1 MTSPLH
7 PDLLQPGDAVRHY
20 RVVRRLGAG
29 GFSTVLLVGHEGRE
43 YTMKIA
49 SRPSSKEDETRTDER
64 AFREAVALG
73 HFRHPNL
80 PEVRE
85 LGRWP
90 DLESGF
96 FFVVTDYIPGCTF
109 NQWRWKTQAPL
120 HRLVR
125 KLAEVARVLADS
137 HERGVVHRDLKADN
151 VLVRDGD
158 ERPFLT
164 DFGSVYLP
172 GAYTL
177 TEVLPPSTFHNMP
190 PECAAFLLGGAWES
204 GAHLP
209 ATPAM
214 DLYAFG
220 ALLYEA
226 LTDCHPFNPRLP
238 KEELALAI
246 ELLPPAPPLRL
257 DSRVPP
263 GLNELTL
270 RLLAKKPEQRPPSA
284 LAVHEELLRML
295 EAEGNTEPW
304 TVSYAFAQPSET
316 AASTVKRP
324 MTTPASG
331 GEPSQ
336 PPAEPP
342 PQAHEGPVPP
352 GEQAKAEVP
361 SPARQPEGA
370 RQSSNWRRAG
380 AMALLVL
387 TLGWALLGIGWKTV
401 RSGCASAVEVACS
414 PAFTPE
420 KGPHPMASFQPAPS
434 EPTSGLCALL
444 CACAAAAHLA
454 ACASAPVR
462 PDMGRVLEQC
472 PPEARATASRL
483 GLQPIMEVR
492 LQSTTCTSS
501 EQPCPN
507 AINVKTGPMEGI
519 LILSDETG
527 RKVMG
532 EAKVFPDRVYISFDR
547 VYPNRVYTSSDRVYP
562 TPEDPP
568 EPLCG
573 VALND
578 DTDRFGVTTHA
589 ALPPTTG
596 LEIDPARVDRSPD
609 AAVLRWPIVYTY
621 IQGPEGTFHPRR

>member
-7 PDLLQPGDAVRHY
+7 PDLLQPGDTVRHY
-20 RVVRRLGAG
+20 RVVRHLGSG
-29 GFSTVLLVGHEGRE
+29 GFSTVLLVEHEGRE
-43 YTMKIA
+43 YTMKLA
-49 SRPSSKEDETRTDER
+49 ARPPSKEDETRTDER

-109 NQWRWKTQAPL
+109 NQWRWKIQAPL
-120 HRLVR
+120 HRLVG

-151 VLVRDGD
+151 ILVRDGD

-164 DFGSVYLP
+164 DFGSVHLP

-190 PECAAFLLGGAWES
+190 PECAAFLLGGAWET

-209 ATPAM
+209 PTPAM

-220 ALLYEA
+220 ALLYEV
-226 LTDCHPFNPRLP
+226 LTDCHAFNPKLP

-246 ELLPPAPPLRL
+246 ELLPPAPPLRI
-257 DSRVPP
+257 DPRVPP
-263 GLNELTL
+263 GLNDLTL

-284 LAVHEELLRML
+284 RAVHEELMRML
-295 EAEGNTEPW
+295 EAEGKTEPW
-304 TVSYAFAQPSET
+304 TVPYAFPEPSE
-316 AASTVKRP
+316 AAGSTVKRP
-324 MTTPASG
+324 ITAPDSV
-331 GEPSQ
+331 GEPAQRTEAPTPRTETKVEAS
-336 PPAEPP
+336 
-342 PQAHEGPVPP
+342 
-352 GEQAKAEVP
+352 
-361 SPARQPEGA
+361 SPAVQPEGA
-370 RQSSNWRRAG
+370 RPSSRWRRNG
-380 AMALLVL
+380 AVALLVL
-387 TLGWALLGIGWKTV
+387 ALGWMLLGVGWKAV
-401 RSGCASAVEVACS
+401 RAGCASAVEVACS
-414 PAFTPE
+414 GAATPE
-420 KGPHPMASFQPAPS
+420 KGLHPMFASSPHDNASLQPTPS
-434 EPTSGLCALL
+434 GSTGGLCALL
-444 CACAAAAHLA
+444 CACATAAHLA

-462 PDMGRVLEQC
+462 PDMGRLLEQC
-472 PPEARATASRL
+472 PPEARATARHL

-492 LQSTTCTSS
+492 LQTTTCAGSK
-501 EQPCPN
+501 QPCSN
-507 AINVKTGPMEGI
+507 AINVKSGPMEGI
-519 LILSDETG
+519 LILNDETG
-527 RKVMG
+527 LKVTG

-547 VYPNRVYTSSDRVYP
+547 VYP
-562 TPEDPP
+562 TPETPP
-568 EPLCG
+568 VPLCG

-589 ALPPTTG
+589 ALPPTNG
-596 LEIDPARVDRSPD
+596 LNIDPARVDRSPD
-609 AAVLRWPIVYTY
+609 ATVLRWPIVYTY
-621 IQGPEGTFHPRR
+621 IQGPEGTFQPRR

>member
-29 GFSTVLLVGHEGRE
+29 GFSTVLLVEHEGRE
-43 YTMKIA
+43 YTMKMA
-49 SRPSSKEDETRTDER
+49 PRPPSQEDETRTDER

-96 FFVVTDYIPGCTF
+96 FFVVTDYVPGCTF
-109 NQWRWKTQAPL
+109 NQWRWKTQAAL
-120 HRLVR
+120 HRLVG

-151 VLVRDGD
+151 ILVRDGD

-238 KEELALAI
+238 REELALAI
-246 ELLPPAPPLRL
+246 ELLPPVSPLRL

-263 GLNELTL
+263 GLNDLTL

-284 LAVHEELLRML
+284 RAVHEELLRML
-295 EAEGNTEPW
+295 EAEGKTESWAVP
-304 TVSYAFAQPSET
+304 YAFAEPSEAT
-316 AASTVKRP
+316 ASTVKRP
-324 MTTPASG
+324 MATPDSG
-331 GEPSQ
+331 GEPAQ

-342 PQAHEGPVPP
+342 PQAQESPVPP
-352 GEQAKAEVP
+352 GEQAEAEVP
-361 SPARQPEGA
+361 APARQPEST
-370 RQSSNWRRAG
+370 RQSSNWRRYG

-387 TLGWALLGIGWKTV
+387 VLGWALLGIGLKTV
-401 RSGCASAVEVACS
+401 RTGCASAVEVACS
-414 PAFTPE
+414 HASTPE
-420 KGPHPMASFQPAPS
+420 KGPHPMSSFQPAPS

-483 GLQPIMEVR
+483 GLQPIMKVR
-492 LQSTTCTSS
+492 LQTTTCADSQ
-501 EQPCPN
+501 QPCPN
-507 AINVKTGPMEGI
+507 AINVKSGPMEGI
-519 LILSDETG
+519 LILSDDTG

-547 VYPNRVYTSSDRVYP
+547 VYPDRVYTTSDRVYP
-562 TPEDPP
+562 TPEGPP

-578 DTDRFGVTTHA
+578 NTDRFGVTTHA

-596 LEIDPARVDRSPD
+596 LEIDPARVDKSPNTTI
-609 AAVLRWPIVYTY
+609 LRWPIVYTY

>member
-29 GFSTVLLVGHEGRE
+29 GFSTVLLVEHEGRE

-96 FFVVTDYIPGCTF
+96 FFVVTDHIPGCTF

-120 HRLVR
+120 QRLVR

-137 HERGVVHRDLKADN
+137 HEQGVVHRDLKADN

-158 ERPFLT
+158 EKPFLT

-177 TEVLPPSTFHNMP
+177 TEVLPPSTFHNLP
-190 PECAAFLLGGAWES
+190 PECAAFLLGGEWET
-204 GAHLP
+204 GAHLT

-257 DSRVPP
+257 DPRVPP
-263 GLNELTL
+263 GLNDLTL

-284 LAVHEELLRML
+284 QAVHEELMRML

-304 TVSYAFAQPSET
+304 TVSYAFAQPSE
-316 AASTVKRP
+316 AADSTVKRP
-324 MTTPASG
+324 MTTP
-331 GEPSQ
+331 PT
-336 PPAEPP
+336 
-342 PQAHEGPVPP
+342 HEGPVPP
-352 GEQAKAEVP
+352 REEAKAEAC
-361 SPARQPEGA
+361 SPTGQPEGA
-370 RQSSNWRRAG
+370 RPLPRWRRYG
-380 AMALLVL
+380 AL
-387 TLGWALLGIGWKTV
+387 TLLALALGWMLLGVGWKAV
-401 RSGCASAVEVACS
+401 RAGCASAVEVACS
-414 PAFTPE
+414 GASTSE
-420 KGPHPMASFQPAPS
+420 KGPHPMSSAQPVPS
-434 EPTSGLCALL
+434 RPTSGLCALL
-444 CACAAAAHLA
+444 CACAATAHLA

-462 PDMGRVLEQC
+462 PDMGHILEQC
-472 PPEARATASRL
+472 PPEARATARRM
-483 GLQPIMEVR
+483 GLQPIMEVH
-492 LQSTTCTSS
+492 LLTTTCASS
-501 EQPCPN
+501 KQPCPN
-507 AINVKTGPMEGI
+507 AINVKSGPIEGI

-527 RKVMG
+527 RKVTG

-547 VYPNRVYTSSDRVYP
+547 VYPDRVYTSSDQVFP
-562 TPEDPP
+562 TPEGPP

-578 DTDRFGVTTHA
+578 NTDRFGVTTHA

-596 LEIDPARVDRSPD
+596 LEIDPARVDRSRD
-609 AAVLRWPIVYTY
+609 AVILRRPIMYTY
-621 IQGPEGTFHPRR
+621 IQSPEGTFHPRR